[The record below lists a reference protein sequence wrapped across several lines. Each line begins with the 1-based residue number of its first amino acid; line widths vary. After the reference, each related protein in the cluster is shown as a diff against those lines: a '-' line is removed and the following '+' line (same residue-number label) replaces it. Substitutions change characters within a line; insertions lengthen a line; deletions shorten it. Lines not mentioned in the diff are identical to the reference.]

1 MNKTFKGFMTPPWT
15 LTDTGITFKNEH
27 YPFSQMTNVQETNTP
42 NRVYFVKEG
51 FTPSQN
57 THDCGSFVAK

>member
-1 MNKTFKGFMTPPWT
+1 MENEQILRESIIAIASEMFRFQHVFEKAISKLGT
-15 LTDTGITFKNEH
+15 LEQKK
-27 YPFSQMTNVQETNTP
+27 YL
-42 NRVYFVKEG
+42 RVYFVKEG

>member
-1 MNKTFKGFMTPPWT
+1 MAFDQLSNCMATIQLAGNMLPCRILKTIKQT
-15 LTDTGITFKNEH
+15 
-27 YPFSQMTNVQETNTP
+27 
-42 NRVYFVKEG
+42 RVYFVKEG